1 MLEGMSCM
9 ATMSKRPQSVHK
21 WVATELGARIVGG
34 TYRPGDYIPNET
46 KLGEELGVS
55 RTALREAFKTL
66 TAKGLIESRPKL
78 GTRIKERKQWNMFDS
93 DVLEWFFQTD
103 PSIEFYAALFEV
115 RCVFEPAAAKL
126 AAVSRTQEQ
135 IDAMATAYQKMENAK
150 VGTDEVFS
158 SDLEFH
164 MSILD
169 ATNNDFIIS
178 LGKTIQTALAGI
190 FLLSSSTEQEYVDA
204 LPGHK
209 SIYLAIEKGD
219 AVEAEQQMLQLL
231 VESEKSVKDA
241 VTS

>member
-1 MLEGMSCM
+1 M
-9 ATMSKRPQSVHK
+9 AISMSKRPQSVHK
-21 WVATELGARIVGG
+21 WVASELGSRIIGG

-46 KLGEELGVS
+46 NLGEELGVS

-78 GTRIKERKQWNMFDS
+78 GTRIKDRKQWNMFDS
-93 DVLEWFFQTD
+93 EVLDWFFQSE
-103 PSIEFYAALFEV
+103 PSLEFYLALFEV
-115 RCVFEPAAAKL
+115 RCIFEPAAAKL
-126 AAVSRTQEQ
+126 AAFNRTEEQ
-135 IDAMATAYQKMENAK
+135 VENMANAYKKMENAK
-150 VGTDEVFS
+150 IGTDEVFS

-178 LGKTIQTALAGI
+178 LGKTIQTALSGI

-209 SIYLAIEKGD
+209 AIYKAIENRD
-219 AVEAEQQMLQLL
+219 AVKAEQQMLTLL
-231 VESEKSVKDA
+231 KDSENSVKEA
-241 VTS
+241 VKN

>member
-1 MLEGMSCM
+1 M
-9 ATMSKRPQSVHK
+9 ASTVSKRPQSIHK
-21 WVATELGARIVGG
+21 WVASELGSRIVGG
-34 TYRPGDYIPNET
+34 TYRPGEYIPNET

-78 GTRIKERKQWNMFDS
+78 GTRIKERSQWNMFDA

-103 PSIEFYAALFEV
+103 PSLEFYSALFEV

-126 AAVSRTQEQ
+126 AAYNRTEEQ
-135 IDAMATAYQKMENAK
+135 VEIMAAAYKKMENAQ

-178 LGKTIQTALAGI
+178 LGKTIQIALAGI
-190 FLLSSSTEQEYVDA
+190 FRLSSSTDKEYIDS

-209 SIYLAIEKGD
+209 AIYLAIEKGD
-219 AVEAEQQMLQLL
+219 AVEAEQHMLHLL

-241 VTS
+241 VGA

>member
-1 MLEGMSCM
+1 
-9 ATMSKRPQSVHK
+9 MSKRPQSIHK
-21 WVATELGARIVGG
+21 WVASELGSRIVGG
-34 TYRPGDYIPNET
+34 TYQPGEYIPNET

-78 GTRIKERKQWNMFDS
+78 GTRIKEQKYWNMFDS
-93 DVLEWFFQTD
+93 DILDWFFQTE
-103 PSIEFYAALFEV
+103 PSLAFYEALFEV

-126 AAVSRTQEQ
+126 AACNRSAEQ
-135 IDAMATAYQKMENAK
+135 VAIIAQAYEKMEKAK
-150 VGTDEVFS
+150 TGTDEVFS

-164 MSILD
+164 MAILD

-190 FLLSSSTEQEYVDA
+190 FRLSSSTEQEYTDA

-209 SIYLAIEKGD
+209 AIYQAIEKGD

-231 VESEKSVKDA
+231 VESEKSVKEA
-241 VTS
+241 VENK

>member
-1 MLEGMSCM
+1 M
-9 ATMSKRPQSVHK
+9 ASTMNKRPQSIHK
-21 WVATELGARIVGG
+21 WVASELGSRIVGG
-34 TYRPGDYIPNET
+34 SYRPGEYIPNET

-93 DVLEWFFQTD
+93 EVLDWFFQTN
-103 PSIEFYAALFEV
+103 PSLDFYEALFQV
-115 RCVFEPAAAKL
+115 RCVFEPAATKL
-126 AAVSRTQEQ
+126 AAMSRTDEQ
-135 IDAMATAYQKMENAK
+135 IEAMASAYKKMETAK
-150 VGTDEVFS
+150 IGTDEVFS

-169 ATNNDFIIS
+169 ATNNDFFIS

-190 FLLSSSTEQEYVDA
+190 FRLSSSTEQEYVDA

-209 SIYLAIEKGD
+209 AIYQAIEKGN
-219 AVEAEQQMLQLL
+219 AVEAEQQMLHLL

-241 VTS
+241 VSK

>member
-1 MLEGMSCM
+1 M
-9 ATMSKRPQSVHK
+9 ASTMSKRPQSIHK
-21 WVATELGARIVGG
+21 WVASELGSRIVSG
-34 TYRPGDYIPNET
+34 TYNPGDYIPNET

-103 PSIEFYAALFEV
+103 PSLEFYSALFEV

-126 AAVSRTQEQ
+126 AACNHSKEQ
-135 IDAMATAYQKMENAK
+135 VDNMAAAYNKMEIAK

-169 ATNNDFIIS
+169 ATNNDFFIS

-190 FLLSSSTEQEYVDA
+190 FRLSSSTEQEYIDA

-209 SIYLAIEKGD
+209 AIYKAIEKGD
-219 AVEAEQQMLQLL
+219 AAEAEKQMLQLL
-231 VESEKSVKDA
+231 VESEKSVRGA
-241 VTS
+241 VGK